1 MSVLDAS
8 VLVLNRSWIAVHIA
22 SLRRALSL
30 VYQGLA
36 HIVSTEDFGTYDFDS
51 WKEIS
56 RSAVRDYVRA
66 VNFKFKKPEVIRL
79 RYFSGMQRRKVRFSR
94 RNIFQRDD
102 HTCQYC
108 GKRLPERELSLDHVV
123 AGWRGGKSTW
133 DNLVVACL
141 KCNDRK
147 ASRSPREAGMT
158 LLDRP
163 KKPNWPGYLAA
174 RSAGARYVSWTR
186 FIGTGRWRP
195 ELGA

>member
-1 MSVLDAS
+1 MSALDAS
-8 VLVLNRSWIAVHIA
+8 VLVLNRSWIAVHVA

-36 HIVSTEDFGTYDFDS
+36 HIVSTDDFGTYDFDS

-56 RSAVRDYVRA
+56 REAVRDYVRA
-66 VNFKFKKPEVIRL
+66 VNFKFKRPEVIRL

-94 RNIFQRDD
+94 RNIFRRDD
-102 HTCQYC
+102 FTCQYC
-108 GKRLPERELSLDHVV
+108 GRQLPERELSLDHVV
-123 AGWRGGKSTW
+123 PRSRGGKSTW

-147 ASRSPREAGMT
+147 ASRLPREAGMT

-163 KKPNWPGYLAA
+163 EKPNWPGYLAA